1 MDIQNGIMM
10 SKEENDQSL
19 LKQRVKENLSE
30 TQGLPTIFPI
40 TYEMME
46 ESEAKE
52 AAVFQDMADN
62 LKLWRTLSNR
72 EAMERIAMIHSQVER
87 VMKK

>member
-10 SKEENDQSL
+10 SKEENDQS
-19 LKQRVKENLSE
+19 
-30 TQGLPTIFPI
+30 QGFPTIIPV

-46 ESEAKE
+46 ESETKE

-62 LKLWRTLSNR
+62 LELWRTLNNR
-72 EAMERIAMIHSQVER
+72 EAMERITMIHSQVEKA
-87 VMKK
+87 MKK